1 MRFYLLAAF
10 IVGGLDGRTT
20 FALQGLPLTY
30 PNPDTF
36 FLAISWPDNSSRLP
50 HWIRIKPVNT
60 QTFILLPFTLNTVY
74 STLSDVPVCEASQ
87 FQLEEIFKDSSSNS
101 YFAIK

>member
-1 MRFYLLAAF
+1 MAER
-10 IVGGLDGRTT
+10 
-20 FALQGLPLTY
+20 PLHFRDFPLHTQTQT
-30 PNPDTF
+30 PSF
-36 FLAISWPDNSSRLP
+36 WPFHVPGDNSSRLP

-74 STLSDVPVCEASQ
+74 STLSYVPVCEASQ